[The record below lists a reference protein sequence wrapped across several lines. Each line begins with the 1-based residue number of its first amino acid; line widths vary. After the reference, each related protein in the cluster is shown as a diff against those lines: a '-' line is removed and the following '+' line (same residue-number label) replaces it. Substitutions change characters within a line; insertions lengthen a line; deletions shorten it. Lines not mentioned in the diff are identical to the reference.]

1 AYTAGALTLDDAAKI
16 VTLRSKT
23 LLELAGT
30 GGMASLPLS
39 ADDTRT
45 LLANHTDLHIAALN
59 GPTTT
64 VIAGDTDQ
72 LHHLVTTLNERDVR
86 ARTIPVDYASHT
98 PHVHALRETLQELL
112 ADIRPKAST
121 IAFYSTLTG
130 APLVTTE
137 LTADYW
143 YDNLA
148 NPVLL
153 HPTIQTLLDDGHT
166 TFVETHPG
174 TELDAVA
181 KVLADGRAHLD
192 HRAVLTAE

>member
-45 LLANHTDLHIAALN
+45 LLADHTDLHIAALN

-64 VIAGDTDQ
+64 VIAGDAES
-72 LHHLVTTLNERDVR
+72 LARLVSSLNEQNIQ

-98 PHVHALRETLQELL
+98 PH
-112 ADIRPKAST
+112 
-121 IAFYSTLTG
+121 
-130 APLVTTE
+130 
-137 LTADYW
+137 
-143 YDNLA
+143 
-148 NPVLL
+148 
-153 HPTIQTLLDDGHT
+153 
-166 TFVETHPG
+166 
-174 TELDAVA
+174 
-181 KVLADGRAHLD
+181 
-192 HRAVLTAE
+192 